1 MPNMEKYTVQINKDN
16 YFTVDSKIIES
27 RGQIVRVVNLRSI
40 NGFIGEKF
48 DLSDSKLKEIIH
60 LYLHYINNV
69 ELLNIYS
76 RKLNGFNWFEIYSNS
91 ESSEKQAE
99 NHHDVIATRSKSN
112 ENIELSEYIKIS
124 NEIDKSKINPELK
137 DSKNQLI
144 PSKLYLNLNSQISKF
159 EKIDLSSCGFIIFI
173 FNSTN
178 VN

>member
-1 MPNMEKYTVQINKDN
+1 M
-16 YFTVDSKIIES
+16 
-27 RGQIVRVVNLRSI
+27 
-40 NGFIGEKF
+40 
-48 DLSDSKLKEIIH
+48 
-60 LYLHYINNV
+60 
-69 ELLNIYS
+69 
-76 RKLNGFNWFEIYSNS
+76 
-91 ESSEKQAE
+91 
-99 NHHDVIATRSKSN
+99 IATRSKSN